1 VELTQAGR
9 RTARKTLA
17 TLGIAA
23 IVVTGC
29 AAPGAVAT
37 PSPTAAPSSAAP
49 SVAPS
54 APASAEA
61 SVASVAPSAS
71 AAAGPTCGTDP
82 VTLSIY
88 YETISE
94 LMPQLSAEFTKQ
106 YPNVTFDLKSDSF
119 ANGTSALPR
128 LLSSDSPPD
137 ISRAAMLVD
146 LNKDG
151 LLLNMDKWATAY
163 GWDQWPQAQFDAV
176 RIAPDFKRGT
186 GSIFAWPILPSTVG
200 VFYNKDLAA
209 KIGMTAPPKTVD
221 EFDALLAKAKAA
233 GLQPIM
239 QWNASTSGG
248 GLAFPLQNLMAA
260 YGDHNK
266 INDWVFDKAG
276 ANIDTPE
283 FNQAATKLDEWVK
296 KGYFP
301 SDVNAIEYT
310 DAAGRFGKGEGV
322 FTFNGDWQNA
332 GYDKDL
338 PGKVGFFTFPEG
350 VGMSAGVTYVV
361 AAKSKHPDCAMFF
374 LNWAWTNDKAREIDV
389 KVGGGNPGGPP
400 DGSLPT
406 VSSDSVISQT
416 LAAGAGVTKNSG
428 AMDFIAN
435 ATSTIF
441 FNSWTPDLQ
450 KLVGGKITPEKVIQ
464 NAQAFWAK
472 SQ

>member
-1 VELTQAGR
+1 MELTPVGR
-9 RTARKTLA
+9 RTAHKTLA
-17 TLGIAA
+17 TLGLAA
-23 IVVTGC
+23 IVVAGC
-29 AAPGAVAT
+29 ATPGAVAT
-37 PSPTAAPSSAAP
+37 PVPATAAPATAAP
-49 SVAPS
+49 ATS
-54 APASAEA
+54 APADSA
-61 SVASVAPSAS
+61 APSAS
-71 AAAGPTCGTDP
+71 AEVKVPDCGTDP

-88 YETISE
+88 HETISE

-119 ANGTSALPR
+119 ANGTSSLPR
-128 LLSSDSPPD
+128 LLSSDDPPD
-137 ISRAAMLVD
+137 ISRAAMLID
-146 LNKDG
+146 LAKDN
-151 LLLNMDKWATAY
+151 LLLNLDPWATAY
-163 GWDQWPQAQFDAV
+163 GWDKWPQAQFDAV
-176 RIAPDFKRGT
+176 RINAEFKRGT
-186 GSIFAWPILPSTVG
+186 GPIYAWPILPSTVG
-200 VFYNKDLAA
+200 VFYNKDYAA
-209 KIGMTAPPKTVD
+209 KIGMTAAPKTVE
-221 EFDALLAKAKAA
+221 EFDALLAKAKDA

-266 INDWVFDKAG
+266 INDWVFLKPDATV
-276 ANIDTPE
+276 DTPE
-283 FNQAATKLDEWVK
+283 FVQAATKLEEWIK

-310 DAAGRFGKGEGV
+310 DAAGRFGKGEGM

-361 AAKSKHPDCAMFF
+361 AAKSKHPDCAAFF

-406 VSSDSVISQT
+406 VSSDSVISET

-450 KLVGGKITPEKVIQ
+450 KLVGGKITPAELMK
-464 NAQAFWAK
+464 NAQEFWAK

>member
-1 VELTQAGR
+1 
-9 RTARKTLA
+9 
-17 TLGIAA
+17 
-23 IVVTGC
+23 
-29 AAPGAVAT
+29 
-37 PSPTAAPSSAAP
+37 
-49 SVAPS
+49 
-54 APASAEA
+54 
-61 SVASVAPSAS
+61 
-71 AAAGPTCGTDP
+71 
-82 VTLSIY
+82 
-88 YETISE
+88 
-94 LMPQLSAEFTKQ
+94 MPQLSAEFTKQ

-146 LNKDG
+146 LDKDG

-163 GWDQWPQAQFDAV
+163 GWDKWPQAQFDAV
-176 RIAPDFKRGT
+176 RIGSDFKRGT
-186 GSIFAWPILPSTVG
+186 GSIYAWPILPSTVG

-221 EFDALLAKAKAA
+221 DFDALLAKAKAA

-248 GLAFPLQNLMAA
+248 GLAFPLQNLMAF

-266 INDWVFDKAG
+266 INDWVFDKPG
-276 ANIDTPE
+276 ATIDTPE
-283 FNQAATKLDEWVK
+283 SLKAAQKLQEWIQ

-374 LNWAWTNDKAREIDV
+374 LNWAWTNEKAREIDV

-416 LAAGAGVTKNSG
+416 LAAGAAVTKNSG

-450 KLVGGKITPEKVIQ
+450 KLVGGKITPDQVLK